1 MKEIVL
7 KLIAELLKD
16 ARKSDRDLA
25 KAIGVSQP
33 TASRIRT
40 RLEQEGFVREYAMI
54 PDFRKLGYEI
64 IAVTFMKLQSKLEQG
79 DIEKIRELAKER
91 PRISLMILS

>member
-1 MKEIVL
+1 LKEIVL